1 MGCNTSQE
9 LKTKDGSTAANNAA
23 NGSEQNEENVVTE
36 QNANNEVEPPH
47 NKSSGRTLSSASAIS
62 VTTQPPPS
70 SSQPL
75 FNHGNHTNHSK
86 TNSIVSNGDAITI
99 INRQSLTA
107 NTLKSTSLPAKEN
120 GSLPQ
125 AINGISVNYNINE
138 NDDNKFVSD
147 KTEISELNGIEM
159 GEDEGKASID
169 VLQTTVEGETIVRS
183 FNCSKYTVINS
194 SDFKFA
200 CVYTS
205 VHSPA
210 HSSAPSVA
218 GLSAIKLG
226 MKAEFAIHSPL
237 HLATSYL
244 PSPFKQLSVLRVF
257 RC

>member
-36 QNANNEVEPPH
+36 QNANNEVEPVHKGGTPNTINEEKLQPH

-159 GEDEGKASID
+159 GEDEGKVS
-169 VLQTTVEGETIVRS
+169 
-183 FNCSKYTVINS
+183 
-194 SDFKFA
+194 
-200 CVYTS
+200 
-205 VHSPA
+205 
-210 HSSAPSVA
+210 
-218 GLSAIKLG
+218 
-226 MKAEFAIHSPL
+226 
-237 HLATSYL
+237 
-244 PSPFKQLSVLRVF
+244 
-257 RC
+257 

>member
-36 QNANNEVEPPH
+36 QNANNEVEPVHKGGTPNAINEEKLQAH

-70 SSQPL
+70 SSQPS

-159 GEDEGKASID
+159 GEDEGKVS
-169 VLQTTVEGETIVRS
+169 
-183 FNCSKYTVINS
+183 
-194 SDFKFA
+194 
-200 CVYTS
+200 
-205 VHSPA
+205 
-210 HSSAPSVA
+210 
-218 GLSAIKLG
+218 
-226 MKAEFAIHSPL
+226 
-237 HLATSYL
+237 
-244 PSPFKQLSVLRVF
+244 
-257 RC
+257 